1 LEIFIVRDIARTAT
15 FLASIAVVII
25 LMLMAPK
32 SFGFETSHP
41 IVQGELPAE

>member
-1 LEIFIVRDIARTAT
+1 MVRDIAATAT
-15 FLASIAVVII
+15 LLASIAIVIALI
-25 LMLMAPK
+25 LLAPK